1 MSIENDALQELYVS
15 INATGRLA
23 YFNSN
28 QSELVTRCPYC
39 GDSTSNANHGHLYIS
54 TIAPFSFFC
63 QRCETKGY
71 LNSNTIKEF
80 EIDNPALTMEISK
93 IATAAIKNTTKTF
106 SNSGLLTGTRK
117 LILPN
122 YKIDTKAFKRKLD
135 YLEKRFNSELSVD
148 DLKALKIIMNYDDFI
163 SKNRLTN
170 MDKYYA
176 TSEYNT
182 NLRKWLRMYS
192 IGFLSTDTNYINF
205 RHVKLPG
212 NDRRYY
218 TESNNRPI
226 DVGSRIFT
234 IENEIDLFSPNIKLI
249 LAEGVMDIASIW
261 INLYDKLQDKD
272 VVFGAVNGRAYKLFI
287 NTMRRMGFFT
297 IDLEI
302 YSDAEITLKN
312 YMYNLN
318 FDHFSKIQIHYNV
331 FEGEKDFGVP
341 KERIKK
347 KTFKLK

>member
-1 MSIENDALQELYVS
+1 MALETDVIYELYTS
-15 INATGRLA
+15 LNHSGRLA
-23 YFNSN
+23 YFNSSK
-28 QSELVTRCPYC
+28 SELITRCPYC
-39 GDSTSNANHGHLYIS
+39 GDSLTNTNHGHLYIA

-71 LNSNTIKEF
+71 LNTITIKEF
-80 EIDNPALTMEISK
+80 EIDDPSLTIEINK
-93 IATAAIKNTTKTF
+93 ISRAAIKNTTKIF
-106 SNSGLLTGTRK
+106 GNSALLTGKRK
-117 LILPN
+117 LILPEYN
-122 YKIDTKAFKRKLD
+122 TTAKSFLRKID
-135 YLEKRFNSELSVD
+135 YLEERFDTELSIA

-163 SKNRLTN
+163 DLNCLGN
-170 MDKYYA
+170 MDKFYSL
-176 TSEYNT
+176 TEYNT

-205 RHVKLPG
+205 RHTKLPG

-226 DVGSRIFT
+226 DIGSRIFT
-234 IENEIDLFSPNIKLI
+234 IENEIDLFSNDITLI
-249 LAEGVMDIASIW
+249 LAEGVMDITSIW
-261 INLYDKLQDKD
+261 INLYDKLQDPN
-272 VVFGAVNGRAYKLFI
+272 VIFGAVNGRAYKLFI

-297 IDLEI
+297 INLEI
-302 YSDAEITLKN
+302 YSDSEITLNN
-312 YMYNLN
+312 YKYNLN
-318 FDHFSKIQIHYNV
+318 LNHFSKVQIHYNQ